1 MANYDGSLEVFDCHI
16 YSVKYDMK
24 GECSLVIV
32 DRRIHS
38 TAHALCIPIRTFY
51 ASTWKFPLSLSRQS
65 LTVTALNAHVIEVRV
80 VTRPCHFHHINIR
93 ARFLGLEGGSQLQV
107 NGEDT
112 LNTRHFLFER
122 LSLYHTAAKK

>member
-1 MANYDGSLEVFDCHI
+1 MPHQVTYDVVATRI
-16 YSVKYDMK
+16 RVKYDMK

-65 LTVTALNAHVIEVRV
+65 LTVTALNAHVIELRV
-80 VTRPCHFHHINIR
+80 VTRPCHFHHIKIR
-93 ARFLGLEGGSQLQV
+93 ARSQ
-107 NGEDT
+107 
-112 LNTRHFLFER
+112 
-122 LSLYHTAAKK
+122 A